1 MKKIKDKKNKK
12 ENEKENMKREKRE
25 GWRLEVAWRSWI
37 GSSFIAAHR
46 FRSVHSALRACI

>member
-1 MKKIKDKKNKK
+1 MKKTKDKKNKK
-12 ENEKENMKREKRE
+12 ENEEENMKREKRE

-46 FRSVHSALRACI
+46 FRSVHSALRACL